1 VKTIVLTNQKGGVGK
16 TTIAVHLAM
25 ALLAAGKRVLFVD
38 IDPQANSSK
47 TLGSNVVGV
56 FTSQMFEE
64 SAISFDI
71 REGINLIQADSKM
84 VDIEQKRLSVVRNF
98 KAHLE
103 RLNDDFDFCI
113 IDSPPGLG
121 NRMTSALIVA
131 DYVLSPI
138 ELEEYSIDGITKML
152 QTIFGVKKQ
161 FNPELQFLGML
172 PNRFNPRSVQ
182 QKDTLRALLKDYSQ
196 WIIPA
201 KIGIRSSIPEA
212 LKEGIPVWE
221 SKKTSARAAA
231 EEFQEAF
238 QIIFQKIGIGGI
250 VA

>member
-1 VKTIVLTNQKGGVGK
+1 MMKTIVLTNQKGGVGK

-25 ALLAAGKRVLFVD
+25 ALRDIGKRILFVD

-47 TLGSNVVGV
+47 TLDANAVGLLS
-56 FTSQMFEE
+56 SQFFADTPIDFE
-64 SAISFDI
+64 IC
-71 REGINLIQADSKM
+71 EGINLIQADNKM
-84 VDIEQKRLSVVRNF
+84 VDIEQQNLSVARYF
-98 KAHLE
+98 KDHLE
-103 RLNDDFDFCI
+103 KINDKFDFCI

-131 DYVLSPI
+131 DFVLSPI

-152 QTIFGVKKQ
+152 QTVFSVKKQ
-161 FNPELQFLGML
+161 LNPELQFLGML

-182 QKDTLRALLKDYSQ
+182 QKDTLKALLKDYSE

-221 SKKTSARAAA
+221 LKKSSARPAAD
-231 EEFQEAF
+231 EFKEAF
-238 QIIFQKIGIGGI
+238 QIIFKKIGGI
-250 VA
+250 V

>member
-1 VKTIVLTNQKGGVGK
+1 MKTIVLTNQKGGVGK

-25 ALLAAGKRVLFVD
+25 ALREVGKRILFVD

-47 TLGSNVVGV
+47 TLASNTVGV
-56 FTSQMFEE
+56 FSSQL
-64 SAISFDI
+64 FDEQLI
-71 REGINLIQADSKM
+71 DFKAHDGINLIQADSKM
-84 VDIEQKRLSVVRNF
+84 VDIEQKNLSVVRNF
-98 KAHLE
+98 KSHLE
-103 RLNDDFDFCI
+103 KLQNKFDFCI

-152 QTIFGVKKQ
+152 QTVFGVKKQ
-161 FNPELQFLGML
+161 LNPELQFLGML
-172 PNRFNPRSVQ
+172 PNRFNPRSAQ
-182 QKDTLRALLKDYSQ
+182 QKDTLMALLKDYSQ

-212 LKEGIPVWE
+212 LKEGVPVWE
-221 SKKTSARAAA
+221 LKKTSARAAA
-231 EEFQEAF
+231 DEFKEAF
-238 QIIFQKIGIGGI
+238 EIIFQKIGGI
-250 VA
+250 VE

>member
-1 VKTIVLTNQKGGVGK
+1 MKTIVLTNQKGGVGK

-25 ALLAAGKRVLFVD
+25 ALREAGKRILFVD

-47 TLGSNVVGV
+47 TLASNAVGV
-56 FTSQMFEE
+56 LTSQLFEE
-64 SAISFDI
+64 SPVAFDVHD
-71 REGINLIQADSKM
+71 GINLIEADSKM
-84 VDIEQKRLSVVRNF
+84 VDIEQKNLSVVRNF
-98 KAHLE
+98 KSHLE
-103 RLNDDFDFCI
+103 QLQNKFDFCI

-152 QTIFGVKKQ
+152 QTVFGVKQKL
-161 FNPELQFLGML
+161 NPELQFLGML
-172 PNRFNPRSVQ
+172 PNRFNPRSAQ
-182 QKDTLRALLKDYSQ
+182 QKDTLKALLKDYSQ

-221 SKKTSARAAA
+221 LKKTSARAAA
-231 EEFQEAF
+231 NEFKEAF
-238 QIIFQKIGIGGI
+238 HIIFQKIGGI
-250 VA
+250 VG